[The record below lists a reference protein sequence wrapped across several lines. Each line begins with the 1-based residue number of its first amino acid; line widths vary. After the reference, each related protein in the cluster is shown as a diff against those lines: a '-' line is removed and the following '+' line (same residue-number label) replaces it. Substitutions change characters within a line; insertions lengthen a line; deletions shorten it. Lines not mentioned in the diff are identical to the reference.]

1 MGGMSG
7 LAKAMWRQGVH
18 DLGVARDNRRLGH
31 FDWAC
36 VAAAQAAEK
45 ALKAV
50 LLASGRP
57 AVPLHDLNRVFDAIV
72 GAGVA
77 DAAAKATVQAHL
89 TFLTL
94 AYGFARCPNTATG
107 AAPADLVG
115 EEEAA
120 RALAGAEAV
129 LALARA
135 LATELEEP

>member
-1 MGGMSG
+1 MSG
-7 LAKAMWRQGVH
+7 LATGMWRPAVH
-18 DLGVARDNRRLGH
+18 DLGVARDNRRLGN

-57 AVPLHDLNRVFDAIV
+57 AAPLHDLNRIFDAVV

-77 DAAAKATVQAHL
+77 DAAAKASVQASL

-94 AYGFARCPNTATG
+94 AYGFSRYPNATTG

-115 EEEAA
+115 KEEAD
-120 RALAGAEAV
+120 RAIAGAEAV
-129 LALARA
+129 LALART
-135 LATELEEP
+135 LASELDEP

>member
-1 MGGMSG
+1 M
-7 LAKAMWRQGVH
+7 
-18 DLGVARDNRRLGH
+18 
-31 FDWAC
+31 
-36 VAAAQAAEK
+36 
-45 ALKAV
+45 
-50 LLASGRP
+50 
-57 AVPLHDLNRVFDAIV
+57 

-94 AYGFARCPNTATG
+94 AYGFARYPNTTTG